1 MSAAAGPG
9 RFGAIL
15 FDLDGTLVDSA
26 PDLGAALN
34 AALAEQGQ
42 PPVSEAEVRR
52 WIGNGARMLVVRA
65 LVARHL
71 PEGATDTVLAAF
83 MRHYEARL
91 CVHSAP
97 YAGVEPALQ
106 RLRDAGWRLGCV
118 TNKPERFV
126 RPLLSALDLQA
137 YFSVFVGGDTLASK
151 KPDPAPLA
159 FAAEQLGVEPH
170 KALMVGDSLA
180 DVRAAHA
187 VPCAVVCVDYGY
199 NYGQDIAQAD
209 PTLVVG
215 SLVEFCDWLES
226 AD

>member
-1 MSAAAGPG
+1 MSSASP
-9 RFGAIL
+9 RFEAIL

-26 PDLGAALN
+26 PDLCAALN
-34 AALAEQGQ
+34 AALAEQEE

-52 WIGNGARMLVVRA
+52 WVGNGARMLVVRA
-65 LVARHL
+65 LAARGL
-71 PEGATDTVLAAF
+71 PESLADTVLAAF

-91 CVHSAP
+91 CVHSEP
-97 YAGVEPALQ
+97 YAGVVPALQ
-106 RLRDAGWRLGCV
+106 RLHDAGWRLGCV

-126 RPLLSALDLQA
+126 CPLLGALDLEA

-151 KPDPAPLA
+151 KPDPAPLT
-159 FAAEQLGVEPH
+159 FAAERLGAEPR
-170 KALMVGDSLA
+170 KAVMVGDSLA

-209 PTLVVG
+209 PALVVG